1 MALTRLSEQ
10 YESDLEGIAFGM
22 LDGDRPVRCL
32 VTYGALTDR
41 TGGDPSQRELVE
53 CFKAIRCEIE
63 DLASAKCAAGRLEKQ
78 GYWDIVVTSRDL
90 NPGLFAGVPES

>member
-10 YESDLEGIAFGM
+10 YESGLEGIAFGM

-32 VTYGALTDR
+32 VTYSALTDR

-53 CFKAIRCEIE
+53 CFKAIRGEIE
-63 DLASAKCAAGRLEKQ
+63 DVVSAKCAAGKLEKQ

-90 NPGLFAGVPES
+90 NSGLFAGVPES